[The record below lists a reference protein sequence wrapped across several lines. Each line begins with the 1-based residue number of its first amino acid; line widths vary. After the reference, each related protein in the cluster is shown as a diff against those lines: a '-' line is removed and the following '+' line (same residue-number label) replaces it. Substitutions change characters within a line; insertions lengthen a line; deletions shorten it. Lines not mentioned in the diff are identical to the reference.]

1 MKKKFLTVLLA
12 IVAALCLCF
21 GLAACDWN
29 SGSGSGGDDDSE
41 RDFEFSL
48 SSDGSYYIVTEGPST
63 GDVKIPAEFNGKPV
77 AEIGERAFGGCY
89 KLKSITIPG
98 SIISIKSDAFF
109 NCSGLTAVYITDLA
123 AWCEIVFVNFES
135 NPLQYAQHLFIDGE
149 EVTELKIPDSVTSI
163 GDYAFHGCSSLKH
176 ITIPAGTT
184 SIGGAFGNCFGL
196 EQITVDENNPNY
208 SSQDGILYNKAKT
221 AFIHI
226 PWGIKGAVV
235 IPESITT
242 IRDSAFNG
250 RTGLTAVTIP
260 DSVISI
266 GQGAFYGCPIEEAT
280 LPASAIQSVAQDNLK
295 KVKITSGTL
304 ERDAF
309 YNCYSLASIEIFD
322 KVMTSVGFVW
332 DSGLDWC
339 PIEEATIPSN
349 FIRYIPQDELKKV
362 KITGGAIENEAFY
375 DCASLA
381 DIEISDSVT
390 SIGWLAFDKTPY
402 YNDPS
407 NWDAD
412 GALYINNHLIKV
424 KATVSGTYSVRQN
437 TKTIAG
443 AAFAEGF
450 NSAHSGGDRR
460 RTTYPNLMGI
470 TIPDSVVSFGEYAF
484 WGCIAAT
491 SINIPD
497 SVTSIGDRAFLDCAQ
512 LTGIEIPDSVAEIGD
527 MVFDGCSGLTSIE
540 IPDSVTE
547 IGKYAFEDCSGL
559 TSVTIGS
566 GVTSIGEY
574 AFTRCDGLTS
584 VTIGD
589 AVTSIGSHAFYGCSG
604 LQTVYYKGTPSE
616 WNEISMGYY
625 NGCLTDATRYY
636 FSDQT
641 PTEEQWEESP
651 NWWHYDEDGETI
663 VLWTK

>member
-21 GLAACDWN
+21 GLSACDRN
-29 SGSGSGGDDDSE
+29 NGGGDNSE

-63 GDVKIPAEFNGKPV
+63 GDVKIPAEFNGKSV
-77 AEIGERAFGGCY
+77 AEIGERAFSGCY
-89 KLKSITIPG
+89 KLKSIAIPD
-98 SIISIKSDAFF
+98 SIIAIKSDAFSG
-109 NCSGLTAVYITDLA
+109 CSGLTAVYITDLA

-163 GDYAFHGCSSLKH
+163 GDYAFRGCSSLKN

-184 SIGGAFGNCFGL
+184 SIGVAFGNCDGL

-221 AFIHI
+221 SFIHI
-226 PWGIKGAVV
+226 PWGIKGSVV
-235 IPESITT
+235 IPEGIIT

-250 RTGLTAVTIP
+250 RTGLTAITIP

-266 GQGAFYGCPIEEAT
+266 GWGAFYGCPIEEAT
-280 LPASAIQSVAQDNLK
+280 LPALAMQSVVQDNLK
-295 KVKITSGTL
+295 KVKVTSGAIKNDT
-304 ERDAF
+304 F
-309 YNCYSLASIEIFD
+309 NNCYSLKSIEISD
-322 KVMTSVGFVW
+322 SVMTSAWGGG
-332 DSGLDWC
+332 SGIDWC
-339 PIEEATIPSN
+339 PIEEATIPAN
-349 FIRYIPQDELKKV
+349 LIRYIPKAELKKV
-362 KITGGAIENEAFY
+362 KITSGVIEDEAFY

-390 SIGWLAFDKTPY
+390 SIGWWAFDKTSY
-402 YNDPS
+402 YNNPS

-450 NSAHSGGDRR
+450 DPANGGGYRR

-470 TIPDSVVSFGEYAF
+470 IVPDSVVSFGEYAF

-497 SVTSIGDRAFLDCAQ
+497 SVTEIGYCAFEDCAK
-512 LTGIEIPDSVAEIGD
+512 
-527 MVFDGCSGLTSIE
+527 LTSIE
-540 IPDSVTE
+540 IPDSVT
-547 IGKYAFEDCSGL
+547 
-559 TSVTIGS
+559 TIKNYVFNRIRDTAKNQKILLKQS
-566 GVTSIGEY
+566 LSR
-574 AFTRCDGLTS
+574 A
-584 VTIGD
+584 
-589 AVTSIGSHAFYGCSG
+589 
-604 LQTVYYKGTPSE
+604 
-616 WNEISMGYY
+616 
-625 NGCLTDATRYY
+625 
-636 FSDQT
+636 
-641 PTEEQWEESP
+641 
-651 NWWHYDEDGETI
+651 
-663 VLWTK
+663 